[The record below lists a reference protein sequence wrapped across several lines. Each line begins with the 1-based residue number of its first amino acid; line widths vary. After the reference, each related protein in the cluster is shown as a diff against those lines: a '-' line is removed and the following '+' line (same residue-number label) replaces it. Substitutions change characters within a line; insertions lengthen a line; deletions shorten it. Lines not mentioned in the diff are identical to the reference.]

1 MDWSKTKTILI
12 EIIIIINIVL
22 FGFIFADYYKNMD
35 RTIKHSFIEE
45 VRNRLLDKNI
55 KIDTNIPRTKSKL
68 PSLLV
73 EFESYSKTD
82 INNRFFDSK
91 GKIED
96 PNEEFTR
103 ITKDEEVI
111 SIINTRRIIYE
122 NLVEEEKDSINYT
135 KAMEVAEE
143 FLLRRGFSIDNMVC
157 SYIEKS
163 ENNYILHY
171 SKVFDGVI
179 IEKSYTNFI
188 INNEN
193 VLSMDRLWINVLEV
207 SQNTLAVES
216 APKALLNLL
225 DSDEIYDK
233 TIEKIE
239 QCYYFDPESQGFVED
254 ITKAVQGRAI
264 PAWRIEFRDGDSI
277 VLGD

>member
-82 INNRFFDSK
+82 INNRFFDSE

-233 TIEKIE
+233 TIEKN
-239 QCYYFDPESQGFVED
+239 
-254 ITKAVQGRAI
+254 
-264 PAWRIEFRDGDSI
+264 
-277 VLGD
+277 

>member
-82 INNRFFDSK
+82 INNRFFDSE